1 MIQELDEVVLACDLP
16 DQGLAKGDI
25 GVVVLVHNQGDGF
38 EVEFMTLDGETVAI
52 ETLLSNQVE
61 GQRITRI
68 VQAALDRR
76 QPSGYRIEANAT
88 DPIARSCTPQPE
100 ERLAVSTDD

>member
-16 DQGLAKGDI
+16 DEGLAKGDI

-52 ETLLSNQVE
+52 ETLLSNQV
-61 GQRITRI
+61 R
-68 VQAALDRR
+68 
-76 QPSGYRIEANAT
+76 
-88 DPIARSCTPQPE
+88 PIKKHEIAHARE
-100 ERLAVSTDD
+100 LAPA